1 MQVKIYT
8 VGNMVD
14 IPEND
19 VISRHDS
26 ENTIVFVGKMNY
38 EPNVVAVT
46 YFAENVFPELQK
58 KYPNLIFQ
66 IVGAHPDNRVLRLC
80 NNHNIQV
87 TGFVDSIVPYFQHA
101 TIVVAPMQTG
111 AGIQN
116 KIIQAMSYGCCVVTT
131 PIGAEGLVIDND
143 EIAIYDTINEFIC
156 GISSLLNNPDKRR
169 EMGKKARKYVKEN
182 LSKEIIAN
190 QFWNFIEG
198 K

>member
-1 MQVKIYT
+1 
-8 VGNMVD
+8 MVD

-26 ENTIVFVGKMNY
+26 ENIIIFVGKMNY

-80 NNHNIQV
+80 NNPNIQV

-131 PIGAEGLVIDND
+131 PIGAEGLIIDND

-169 EMGKKARKYVKEN
+169 EMGEKARKYVKEN